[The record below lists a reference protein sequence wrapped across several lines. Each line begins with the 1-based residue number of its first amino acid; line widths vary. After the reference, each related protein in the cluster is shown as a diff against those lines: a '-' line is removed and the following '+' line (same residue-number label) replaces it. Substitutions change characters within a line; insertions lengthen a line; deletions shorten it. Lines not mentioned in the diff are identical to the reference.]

1 MVKNFDKLAGMSQNL
16 QPLLTVLTKLQA
28 GDASALKQVKEF
40 VEEHADHI
48 LQARPLLESE
58 GLIMIVRQFV
68 PDVQVDD
75 LRRAVRLLL
84 DFSEQTVEKRK

>member
-1 MVKNFDKLAGMSQNL
+1 VVKNFDKLAGMSQNL